1 MKLSRRTLFTR
12 AGLGAVSLATFGTPF
27 RFAGATGLIA
37 GATEPT
43 QIMNNVELVTQVVQQ
58 AEQLSYDIKSYLEAV
73 EQTKNMVTNTLNIP
87 NQIWSSVQQDLMG
100 VVNVVKQG
108 QALAFSMSNIGDQFK
123 LKFPGY
129 KPTTDFTGDYK
140 KWSGTLM
147 DTIKGTLE
155 AANLQSQKFSSEEGV
170 LEQLRSMSSSNQGR
184 MQAIQTGNQIAV
196 ETTAQLQKLRV
207 LAMAQLQSQNAYMAK
222 TEQEKD
228 TTRASVETML
238 KRGSVK
244 TGTTYKRYD

>member
-1 MKLSRRTLFTR
+1 MKLSRRVLFIRAAMGSLGVATL
-12 AGLGAVSLATFGTPF
+12 GTPLQ
-27 RFAGATGLIA
+27 FARATGLIA

-43 QIMNNVELVTQVVQQ
+43 QIMNNVELVTSVAQQ
-58 AEQLSYDIKSYLEAV
+58 AEQLAYDIKSYYEIV
-73 EQTKNMVTNTLNIP
+73 EQYKNMVTNTLNIP
-87 NQIWSSVQQDLMG
+87 NQIWSNVQQDLMG

-108 QALAFSMSNIGDQFK
+108 QALAFSLSNIGDQFK

-129 KPTTDFTGDYK
+129 KPTTDFTSDYK

-155 AANLQSQKFSSEEGV
+155 AANLQSQQFTSEESV
-170 LEQLRSMSSSNQGR
+170 LDQLRSMSKSNQGR

-196 ETTAQLQKLRV
+196 ETAAQLQKLRA
-207 LAMAQLQSQNAYMAK
+207 LSMAQLQSQNAYMAK

-244 TGTTYKRYD
+244 TGTTYKKYD

>member
-1 MKLSRRTLFTR
+1 MKYSRRMFAR
-12 AGLGAVSLATFGTPF
+12 AGLGAVGLATMATPF

-58 AEQLSYDIKSYLEAV
+58 AEQLSYDIDSYLEIV
-73 EQTKNMVTNTLNIP
+73 KQYKNMVTNTMTIP
-87 NQIWSSVQQDLMG
+87 NQIWSNVQQDLMG
-100 VVNVVKQG
+100 VFNVVKQG
-108 QALAFSMSNIGDQFK
+108 QGLAFSMSNIGEQFK
-123 LKFPGY
+123 LKYPGY
-129 KPTTDFTGDYK
+129 KPTTDFTSDYK

-155 AANLQSQKFSSEEGV
+155 AANLQSQQFTTEEGV
-170 LEQLRSMSSSNQGR
+170 MQQLRSMSQSNQGR

-207 LAMAQLQSQNAYMAK
+207 LTMAQLQSQNAYMAK

-228 TTRASVETML
+228 TVRASVETML

-244 TGTTYKRYD
+244 PERTYKKYE

>member
-1 MKLSRRTLFTR
+1 MKYSRRTLFTR
-12 AGLGAVSLATFGTPF
+12 ACVGAASLAGFGVPF
-27 RFAGATGLIA
+27 RLAGATGLIA

-43 QIMNNVELVTQVVQQ
+43 QIMNNVELVTSVAQQ
-58 AEQLSYDIKSYLEAV
+58 AEQLATEIKSYMQLV
-73 EQTKNMVTNTLNIP
+73 EQYKNMVTNTLSIP
-87 NQIWSSVQQDLMG
+87 NQIWSSVQQDLMS
-100 VVNVVKQG
+100 VVGVVKQG

-129 KPTTDFTGDYK
+129 KPTTDFSTDYK

-155 AANLQSQKFSSEEGV
+155 AANLQSQQFSSEEGV
-170 LEQLRSMSSSNQGR
+170 LQQLRSMSSSNQGR

-196 ETTAQLQKLRV
+196 ETAAQMQKLRV
-207 LAMAQLQSQNAYMAK
+207 LTMAQVQSQAAYMAK

-244 TGTTYKRYD
+244 TDKTYKTYN